1 MGFSRGRKGFIT
13 LCDKTIPLTRRVRV
27 LGEVDEE
34 SRGLDHDV
42 SLMTDEELAAGRL
55 ATGIIWP

>member
-1 MGFSRGRKGFIT
+1 MGFLGDRKGFRT

-42 SLMTDEELAAGRL
+42 SLMTGEELAAGRL

>member
-1 MGFSRGRKGFIT
+1 MGFLSDRKGFRT
-13 LCDKTIPLTRRVRV
+13 LCDKTIPLTQRVRV

-34 SRGLDHDV
+34 WRGLDHDV
-42 SLMTDEELAAGRL
+42 SLMTGEELAEGRL

>member
-1 MGFSRGRKGFIT
+1 MGFSGGRKGFRT
-13 LCDKTIPLTRRVRV
+13 PCDKTIPLTRRPRV
-27 LGEVDEE
+27 PSEADEE

-42 SLMTDEELAAGRL
+42 SLMTGEELAAGRL

>member
-1 MGFSRGRKGFIT
+1 MGFSRGRKGFRT

-42 SLMTDEELAAGRL
+42 SLMTGEELAAGRL

>member
-1 MGFSRGRKGFIT
+1 VGFLGDRKGFRT

-42 SLMTDEELAAGRL
+42 SLMTGEELAAGRL